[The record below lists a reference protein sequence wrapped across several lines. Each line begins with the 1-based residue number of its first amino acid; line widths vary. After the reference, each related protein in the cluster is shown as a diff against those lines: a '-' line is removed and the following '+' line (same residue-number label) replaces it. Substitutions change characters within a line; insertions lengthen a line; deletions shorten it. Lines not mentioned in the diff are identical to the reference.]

1 MSHIPIT
8 NSLADL
14 YRWRVKQ
21 SSNDIAFKFLDRET
35 TYKEHDCN
43 ANKVAQGLIAE
54 GCKPNTRVAFLAK
67 NSDYYCELLYGSLK
81 SRTVLVGIN
90 WRLAAPEVAF
100 ILNDSQSEILFVGP
114 EFYDLVE
121 QIEKEIPSLRRII
134 TMEDNHGDWV
144 SYESWRDVQE
154 VQDPM
159 LAGQLDDDMI
169 QLYTSGTTGHPKGV
183 QLTNS
188 NLLEAT
194 PMVQQTWGRDWHEG
208 SVNMVCSPVFHVAG
222 SNIAIMGFI
231 FGCKNIIIPE
241 ADPGNILKLIETE
254 KIELA
259 LMVPALILFVL
270 QHPDSKKTDFSSVRQ
285 IVYGASPIAEDTLL
299 KAMEVMQCDFWH
311 VYGLTETS
319 GLGTTMLPEY
329 HDPSLNKLRS
339 CGQVYPGIKVKIVD
353 TDNQELGVG
362 EIGEILIHSAST
374 MKGYWNRPDATAE
387 SIVDNW
393 FYTGD
398 AGYLDEDGFLYI
410 HDRVKDMIISGAEN
424 IYPAEVENALM
435 GHPEIADAA
444 VVGVPDEN
452 WGESVK
458 GFVILEAN
466 STLTEEEIIEY
477 TRDQI
482 AHYKCPKSIN
492 FIEEMPRN
500 PSGKILR
507 KDLRAPFWEGKER
520 NVS

>member
-1 MSHIPIT
+1 MSHIPIK

-21 SSNDIAFKFLDRET
+21 SPNEIAFKFLDRET
-35 TYKEHDCN
+35 TYIEHDHF

-54 GCKPNTRVAFLAK
+54 ECKPNNRVAFLAK

-90 WRLAAPEVAF
+90 WRLAAPEAAF
-100 ILNDSQSEILFVGP
+100 IINDSQSEILFVGP
-114 EFYDLVE
+114 DFYDLVE
-121 QIEKEIPSLRRII
+121 QIEHEIPSVRKII
-134 TMEDNHGDWV
+134 TMENNHGDWE
-144 SYESWRDVQE
+144 SYESWRDVQQD
-154 VQDPM
+154 QDPL
-159 LAGQLDDDMI
+159 LAGQPDDDMI

-188 NLLEAT
+188 NLLSAT

-231 FGCKNIIIPE
+231 FGCKNIIIPAPE
-241 ADPGNILKLIETE
+241 PGIILELIEKE
-254 KIELA
+254 KIELG
-259 LMVPALILFVL
+259 LMVPALILFIL
-270 QHPDSKKTDFSSVRQ
+270 QHPDSTKTDFSSLRQ
-285 IVYGASPIAEDTLL
+285 VVYGASPIAEDTLL
-299 KAMEVMQCDFWH
+299 KAMEVMQCDFWQ

-319 GLGTTMLPEY
+319 GLGTTMLPKY

-339 CGQVYPGIKVKIVD
+339 CGQVYPGIEVKIVNSKD
-353 TDNQELGVG
+353 QELEVG
-362 EIGEILIHSAST
+362 EVGEILIHSASN

-387 SIVDNW
+387 SINDNW

-410 HDRVKDMIISGAEN
+410 HDRVKDMIISGGEN

-444 VVGVPDEN
+444 AVGVPDED

-458 GFVILEAN
+458 GFVILAAN
-466 STLTEEEIIEY
+466 SSLTEEAIIEY
-477 TRDQI
+477 TRGQI
-482 AHYKCPKSIN
+482 AHYKCPKSIH

-507 KDLRAPFWEGKER
+507 KDLRAPFWEDYEG

>member
-1 MSHIPIT
+1 MSHIPIK

-21 SSNDIAFKFLDRET
+21 SPNEIAFKFLDRET
-35 TYKEHDCN
+35 TYIEHDHF

-54 GCKPNTRVAFLAK
+54 ECKPNTRVAFLAK

-90 WRLAAPEVAF
+90 WRLAAPEAAF
-100 ILNDSQSEILFVGP
+100 IINDSQSEMLFVGP

-121 QIEKEIPSLRRII
+121 QIEHEIPSVRKII
-134 TMEDNHGDWV
+134 TMENNHGDWV
-144 SYESWRDVQE
+144 GYESWRDVQQD
-154 VQDPM
+154 QDPL
-159 LAGQLDDDMI
+159 LAGHLDDDMI

-188 NLLEAT
+188 NLLGET
-194 PMVQQTWGRDWHEG
+194 PMVQNTWGRDWHEG

-231 FGCKNIIIPE
+231 FGCKNIIIPAPE
-241 ADPGNILKLIETE
+241 PGIILELIEKE
-254 KIELA
+254 KIELG
-259 LMVPALILFVL
+259 LMVPALILFIL
-270 QHPDSKKTDFSSVRQ
+270 QHPDSTKTDFSSLRQ
-285 IVYGASPIAEDTLL
+285 VVYGASPIAEDTLL
-299 KAMEVMQCDFWH
+299 KAMEVMQCDFWQ

-319 GLGTTMLPEY
+319 GLGTTMLPKY

-339 CGQVYPGIKVKIVD
+339 CGQVYPGIEVKIVNSKD
-353 TDNQELGVG
+353 QELDVG
-362 EIGEILIHSAST
+362 EVGEILIHSASN

-387 SIVDNW
+387 SINDNW

-410 HDRVKDMIISGAEN
+410 HDRVKDMIISGGEN

-444 VVGVPDEN
+444 AVGVPDED

-458 GFVILEAN
+458 GFVILAAN
-466 STLTEEEIIEY
+466 SSLTEEAIIEY
-477 TRDQI
+477 TRGQI
-482 AHYKCPKSIN
+482 AHYKCPKSIH

-507 KDLRAPFWEGKER
+507 KDLRAPFWEDYEG

>member
-90 WRLAAPEVAF
+90 WRLAAPEAAF

-114 EFYDLVE
+114 EFYDLVKK
-121 QIEKEIPSLRRII
+121 IEKEIPSVRRII
-134 TMEDNHGDWV
+134 TMENNHGDWV
-144 SYESWRDVQE
+144 SYESWRDAQE
-154 VQDPM
+154 DKDPM
-159 LAGQLDDDMI
+159 LAGQMDDDMI

-188 NLLEAT
+188 NLLAAT

-259 LMVPALILFVL
+259 LMVPALILFLL

-285 IVYGASPIAEDTLL
+285 VVYGASPIAECSVIFG
-299 KAMEVMQCDFWH
+299 M
-311 VYGLTETS
+311 
-319 GLGTTMLPEY
+319 
-329 HDPSLNKLRS
+329 
-339 CGQVYPGIKVKIVD
+339 
-353 TDNQELGVG
+353 
-362 EIGEILIHSAST
+362 ST
-374 MKGYWNRPDATAE
+374 G
-387 SIVDNW
+387 
-393 FYTGD
+393 
-398 AGYLDEDGFLYI
+398 
-410 HDRVKDMIISGAEN
+410 
-424 IYPAEVENALM
+424 
-435 GHPEIADAA
+435 
-444 VVGVPDEN
+444 
-452 WGESVK
+452 
-458 GFVILEAN
+458 
-466 STLTEEEIIEY
+466 
-477 TRDQI
+477 
-482 AHYKCPKSIN
+482 
-492 FIEEMPRN
+492 
-500 PSGKILR
+500 
-507 KDLRAPFWEGKER
+507 
-520 NVS
+520 